1 MKSARNAGLLAVCC
15 VLVHDAFGD
24 SSINSGGGGAQ
35 LALRYGDI
43 LGESFAKL
51 LDSSFRTGFHHAVPQ
66 GLFLNAAAKA
76 ETSFSPRD
84 LLKEIHRIEAILG
97 RERSVKNGPRTID
110 IDILLYDDLQLNE
123 PDLVIPHPR
132 MHERDFVMRPLK
144 EIR

>member
-51 LDSSFRTGFHHAVPQ
+51 LDSSFRTGLHHAVPQ
-66 GLFLNAAAKA
+66 GLFLNDANAFL
-76 ETSFSPRD
+76 SGLDIRQLPSPP
-84 LLKEIHRIEAILG
+84 AITCAWLA
-97 RERSVKNGPRTID
+97 ND
-110 IDILLYDDLQLNE
+110 IIA
-123 PDLVIPHPR
+123 
-132 MHERDFVMRPLK
+132 
-144 EIR
+144 